1 MTLKPSP
8 ELKSKVIWLVLRS
21 TALHRCARPP
31 RKQCRCESSD
41 VPLGESDEWR
51 VTAGRVL
58 AVRIERR
65 REKGELRI
73 TRGVIAVN
81 EPANLPE
88 AGILLLATVPRL
100 DVEAW
105 SAFLGGGD

>member
-1 MTLKPSP
+1 MP
-8 ELKSKVIWLVLRS
+8 LRIE
-21 TALHRCARPP
+21 R
-31 RKQCRCESSD
+31 

-51 VTAGRVL
+51 VAAGRVL

-65 REKGELRI
+65 REQGELRVM
-73 TRGVIAVN
+73 RGVIAVN

-88 AGILLLATVPRL
+88 MGMLVLVTVPRL

-105 SAFLGGGD
+105 SAFLGGGAGGTEGGGICAGRILFFGSGHRSVCGSNP